1 MQRFVMWLLA
11 VRELK
16 RKRGSGE
23 FRLRRANSGSYY
35 IQRVFRRKGHQTL
48 IKDVVRISDHY
59 TKNRHG
65 NARPPVST
73 FSHST
78 KQIIVKSIFC
88 IETYE

>member
-1 MQRFVMWLLA
+1 MKRLVMWLLA
-11 VRELK
+11 VKELYS
-16 RKRGSGE
+16 RRNTGE
-23 FRLRRANSGSYY
+23 FRLRKASSGSYY
-35 IQRVFRRKGHQTL
+35 VQKVFRRKGGQTYT
-48 IKDVVRISDHY
+48 KDVARISDHY

-73 FSHST
+73 FRHSK